1 MTLEIF
7 HKSWYSM
14 TNKSSRTN
22 EHFFLFGIIRTRGQ
36 YEQICMYRSKQS
48 KNKMF
53 KLVQMIKTSSQ
64 KQISFLIQY
73 YSLYPRSYSAIIRT
87 IPFKASWNYCK
98 YWIKIPFW
106 KMNPLEDF
114 VNSVYFGQNLNLFS
128 RITLWTKSS
137 SGFIFQNGILIQYL
151 EYFFHKWQKINPSWI
166 FVPKWTFLE
175 FINLHELE
183 KSYSFWTKF
192 HDGFIFQKDF

>member
-1 MTLEIF
+1 
-7 HKSWYSM
+7 
-14 TNKSSRTN
+14 
-22 EHFFLFGIIRTRGQ
+22 
-36 YEQICMYRSKQS
+36 
-48 KNKMF
+48 MF

-114 VNSVYFGQNLNLFS
+114 VHSVILDKIWICFPELHSGQNLQVDTFS
-128 RITLWTKSS
+128 SME
-137 SGFIFQNGILIQYL
+137 SGSNIC
-151 EYFFHKWQKINPSWI
+151 S
-166 FVPKWTFLE
+166 FLE
-175 FINLHELE
+175 IAEN
-183 KSYSFWTKF
+183 KSKLDLRPEMNCFGIHQSSWTRKILLILNKIPWWIHFPKGFLTPLFEGEMKHKF
-192 HDGFIFQKDF
+192 

>member
-1 MTLEIF
+1 
-7 HKSWYSM
+7 
-14 TNKSSRTN
+14 
-22 EHFFLFGIIRTRGQ
+22 
-36 YEQICMYRSKQS
+36 
-48 KNKMF
+48 MF

-114 VNSVYFGQNLNLFS
+114 VNSVILDKIWIYFPELRCGQNPQVDSFS
-128 RITLWTKSS
+128 KMEFWSNIWS
-137 SGFIFQNGILIQYL
+137 NDPV
-151 EYFFHKWQKINPSWI
+151 FFHKLQKINPSWI

>member
-22 EHFFLFGIIRTRGQ
+22 EHFFPFGIIRTIIRTRVQ

-48 KNKMF
+48 KSKMF

-87 IPFKASWNYCK
+87 FPFKASWNYCK

-114 VNSVYFGQNLNLFS
+114 VNSVILDKIWIYFPELRCGQNPQVDSFS
-128 RITLWTKSS
+128 KM
-137 SGFIFQNGILIQYL
+137 
-151 EYFFHKWQKINPSWI
+151 E
-166 FVPKWTFLE
+166 FL
-175 FINLHELE
+175 LR
-183 KSYSFWTKF
+183 K
-192 HDGFIFQKDF
+192 